1 MAHPPSRVVDIH
13 VHHRWIEPDA
23 APWPHIEETFDT
35 ADCAGIDTIGFLA
48 TGSGHGVDPTPE
60 GIYNSNSHSAKI
72 VERYHNRSF
81 ALCYLNPAHE
91 PAFIHAELDR
101 CIGKHNMRGIKLW
114 IAVNARDHRMDAVM
128 QGAIRHNVP
137 VFFHAWYKSVNW
149 VYNESSPADIR
160 HLALRYPQAT
170 IVMLHLPGGRERGV
184 LDVKDLPNVLVDTS
198 GSQPDVGFVEYAVE
212 HLGAGRILYG
222 SDAPGR
228 DYASQ
233 LAKVTGAHISAEAKA
248 RILGQNAV
256 DLLGLL

>member
-1 MAHPPSRVVDIH
+1 MPQIIDVH
-13 VHHRWIEPDA
+13 VHHHWADPE
-23 APWPHIEETFDT
+23 APPWDHIEETV
-35 ADCAGIDTIGFLA
+35 ALAKRNGIDHIGLLGTYSF
-48 TGSGHGVDPTPE
+48 HGVDPTPHQ
-60 GIYNSNSHSAKI
+60 IQISNSNAARI
-72 VERYHNRSF
+72 VARYPDQVYS
-81 ALCYLNPAHE
+81 LCYLNPAHE

-212 HLGAGRILYG
+212 HLGAHRILYG
-222 SDAPGR
+222 SDAPIR

-233 LAKVTGAHISAEAKA
+233 LAKVTGAHISAEAKT
-248 RILGQNAV
+248 RILGQNAMQ
-256 DLLGLL
+256 LLQQ